1 MSKGALAFDQ
11 SESVVDIPSWECLD
25 SLATNVFYATAD
37 FKIQFVNKSAH
48 ETLNEIGDVFYKSFN
63 ITPNQILGTS
73 IDAFH
78 KNPAHQRKILNNPAS
93 FPIVSEIH
101 FGGLILDL
109 NINRIT
115 NAKGE
120 TEGFVVNWEEVTAA
134 KNNEAEMVKTK
145 QMVDMAPIN
154 LMMATTDGIITYLN
168 EKSLETL
175 RSIEHLLPIK
185 ASQVLGAN
193 FDIFHRN
200 PSHQRNLISN
210 PSNFPFR
217 STISL
222 GTEKLDL
229 NMAAVFDAN
238 NNYIGPMVT
247 WEVVTQKMIVIEEL
261 TVNANSLSSA
271 GEELL
276 TLAST
281 MAANAEETSAQSN
294 TAGTASEEVSS
305 GIQSVAASMEEM
317 SASIKE
323 ITKST
328 NESSKRSNEAM
339 SMASDANRIVQ
350 ALGESSMDIGNVI
363 KVITSIAQQTNLLAL
378 NATIEAARAGEAGKG
393 FAVVANE
400 VKELAKQTA
409 TATEDISKKIEAIQE
424 DSQSAVSS
432 IKTITDAIDEL
443 NAIASNIATS
453 VEEQAATTSE
463 VTRIVQESATG
474 VEQITQNIGQ
484 VSTAASE
491 TGKGANQTQ
500 ESARNLHAI
509 AQALNDLVEKFS
521 KE

>member
-1 MSKGALAFDQ
+1 MSKGALAFEQTD
-11 SESVVDIPSWECLD
+11 SVAEIPAWDCLN

-37 FKIQFVNKSAH
+37 FKIQFVNKRAH
-48 ETLNEIGDVFYKSFN
+48 ETLNEIGDVFSASFN
-63 ITPNQILGTS
+63 VRPEDIIGMS
-73 IDAFH
+73 IDTFH
-78 KNPAHQRKILNNPAS
+78 KNPAHQRKVLANPSS
-93 FPIVSEIH
+93 FPINSEIM

-115 NAKGE
+115 DAKGQ
-120 TEGFVVNWEEVTAA
+120 TEGYVVNWEEVTEA
-134 KNNEAEMVKTK
+134 KRTEQEMIKTQ

-154 LMMATTDGIITYLN
+154 LMMADIDGTITYIN
-168 EKSLETL
+168 NKSEETL
-175 RSIEHLLPIK
+175 RTIEHLLPIK
-185 ASQVLGAN
+185 ASQVQGAKM
-193 FDIFHRN
+193 DIFHRN
-200 PSHQRNLISN
+200 PAHQKNIISN
-210 PSNFPFR
+210 PANLPYR
-217 STISL
+217 STITL
-222 GTEKLDL
+222 DTEKLDL
-229 NMAAVFDAN
+229 NIAAVYDNN

-247 WEVVTQKMIVIEEL
+247 WEVVTAKMVVIEEL
-261 TVNANSLSSA
+261 GTSATQLGSA

-294 TAGTASEEVSS
+294 TAGTASEEVSA

-424 DSQSAVSS
+424 DSQSAVGS

-474 VEQITQNIGQ
+474 VEQITQNISQ

-500 ESARNLHAI
+500 DSARDLHSI
-509 AQALNDLVEKFS
+509 AQKLNDLVDKFT

>member
-1 MSKGALAFDQ
+1 MSKGALAFEKQ
-11 SESVVDIPSWECLD
+11 EVSEIPSWECLN
-25 SLATNVFYATAD
+25 SLATNVFYAGPD
-37 FKIQFVNKSAH
+37 FKIQFVNQKSKD
-48 ETLNEIGDVFYKSFN
+48 TLNTIGM
-63 ITPNQILGTS
+63 S
-73 IDAFH
+73 IDSFH
-78 KNPAHQRKILNNPAS
+78 KNPAHQRGVLSNPAN
-93 FPIVSEIH
+93 FPVMTEIE
-101 FGGLILDL
+101 FGGLVLDL
-109 NINRIT
+109 NVNRIADGT
-115 NAKGE
+115 G
-120 TEGFVVNWEEVTAA
+120 TTVGYVVNWEEITEA
-134 KNNEAEMVKTK
+134 KKNEAEVVKIQ
-145 QMVDMAPIN
+145 QMVDMAPVNI
-154 LMMATTDGIITYLN
+154 MMADLNGNITYLN
-168 EKSLETL
+168 NTSLTTL
-175 RSIEHLLPIK
+175 RSIQHLLPVKVDQILNN
-185 ASQVLGAN
+185 S
-193 FDIFHRN
+193 FDVFHKN
-200 PSHQRNLISN
+200 PSHQQNLIKN
-210 PSNFPFR
+210 PTNFPYQAE
-217 STISL
+217 IGL
-222 GTEKLDL
+222 GEEKLSL
-229 NMAAVFDAN
+229 NVVGVYDKGGE
-238 NNYIGPMVT
+238 YIGPMVT
-247 WEVVTQKMIVIEEL
+247 WEVITAKKHLIEEL
-261 TVNANSLSSA
+261 TQTATTLSAS

-276 TLAST
+276 TLSST

-294 TAGTASEEVSS
+294 TAGTASEEVSA

-339 SMASDANRIVQ
+339 SMAQDANTIVQ

-409 TATEDISKKIEAIQE
+409 TATEDISKKIENIQE
-424 DSQSAVSS
+424 DSQSAVGS

-491 TGKGANQTQ
+491 TGKGANQTN
-500 ESARNLHAI
+500 ESAQNLNTV
-509 AQALNDLVEKFS
+509 AQKLTDLVNTFS
-521 KE
+521 KS

>member
-1 MSKGALAFDQ
+1 MSKGALAFEKQ
-11 SESVVDIPSWECLD
+11 ESSEIPAWECLE
-25 SLATNVFYATAD
+25 SLATNVFYAGTD
-37 FKIQFVNKSAH
+37 FKIQFVNKKATD
-48 ETLNEIGDVFYKSFN
+48 TLNAIGDIFYNSFKVRPAD
-63 ITPNQILGTS
+63 IVGMS
-73 IDAFH
+73 IDTFH
-78 KNPAHQRKILNNPAS
+78 KNPAHQRNVLSNPAN
-93 FPIVSEIH
+93 FPVVTEIE
-101 FGGLILDL
+101 FGGLTLDL
-109 NINRIT
+109 NVNRIQDGT
-115 NAKGE
+115 GATTGY
-120 TEGFVVNWEEVTAA
+120 VVNWEEVTEA
-134 KNNEAEMVKTK
+134 KKNEQEVIKIQ
-145 QMVDMAPIN
+145 QMVDMAPVNI
-154 LMMATTDGIITYLN
+154 MMADLQGNITYLN
-168 EKSLETL
+168 NTSLTTL
-175 RSIEHLLPIK
+175 RSIQHLLPVKVDQI
-185 ASQVLGAN
+185 LGN
-193 FDIFHRN
+193 SFDVFHKN
-200 PSHQRNLISN
+200 PSHQQNLIKN
-210 PSNFPFR
+210 PANFPYKAEIR
-217 STISL
+217 L
-222 GTEKLDL
+222 GEEYLDL
-229 NMAAVFDAN
+229 NMVGVYDKSGE
-238 NNYIGPMVT
+238 YIGPMVT
-247 WEVVTQKMIVIEEL
+247 WEVITAKKNLIDEL
-261 TVNANSLSSA
+261 TQSATHLSAS

-276 TLAST
+276 TLSST

-294 TAGTASEEVSS
+294 TAGTASEEVSA

-317 SASIKE
+317 TASIKE

-339 SMASDANRIVQ
+339 SMAQDANSIVQ

-424 DSQSAVSS
+424 DSQSAVGS

-491 TGKGANQTQ
+491 TGKGANQTN
-500 ESARNLHAI
+500 ESARKLNEV
-509 AQALNDLVEKFS
+509 AQRLTDLVNNFS
-521 KE
+521 KS

>member
-1 MSKGALAFDQ
+1 MSRGALAFEQKQEVAD
-11 SESVVDIPSWECLD
+11 VPTWECLD
-25 SLATNVFYATAD
+25 NLATNVFYAGAD
-37 FKIQFVNKSAH
+37 FKIQFVNKKAK
-48 ETLNEIGDVFYKSFN
+48 ETLNTIGDIFYNTFKVRPDE
-63 ITPNQILGTS
+63 IHGLS
-73 IDAFH
+73 IDTFH
-78 KNPAHQRKILNNPAS
+78 KNPAHQRNVLSNPAN
-93 FPIVSEIH
+93 FPVMTAIE

-109 NINRIT
+109 NVNMIKDDSGAT
-115 NAKGE
+115 
-120 TEGFVVNWEEVTAA
+120 TGFVVNWEEVTEA
-134 KNNEAEMVKTK
+134 KKNENEVVKIQ
-145 QMVDMAPIN
+145 QMVDMAPVNI
-154 LMMATTDGIITYLN
+154 MMCDLNGTITYLN
-168 EKSLETL
+168 QTSVNTL

-185 ASQVLGAN
+185 VDQILGHT
-193 FDIFHRN
+193 FDVFHKN
-200 PSHQRNLISN
+200 PSHQQNLIKNS
-210 PSNFPFR
+210 SNFPYKAQ
-217 STISL
+217 IEV
-222 GTEKLDL
+222 GPEKLDL
-229 NMAAVFDAN
+229 NVAAVYDKAGT
-238 NNYIGPMVT
+238 YIGPMVT
-247 WEVVTQKMIVIEEL
+247 WEVITQKVLLVDEL
-261 TVNANSLSSA
+261 TQTASHLSAS

-276 TLAST
+276 TLSST

-294 TAGTASEEVSS
+294 TAGTASEEVSA

-339 SMASDANRIVQ
+339 SMAADANRIVQ
-350 ALGESSMDIGNVI
+350 ALGESSTDIGNVI

-409 TATEDISKKIEAIQE
+409 TATEDISKKIENIQE
-424 DSQSAVSS
+424 DTHSAVGS

-484 VSTAASE
+484 VATAASE

-500 ESARNLHAI
+500 ESARNLNEV
-509 AQALNDLVEKFS
+509 AQKLADVVNTFS
-521 KE
+521 KS